1 MPGSNMAGLAVS
13 LSVHETWIYV
23 IDDADAVIWRRRWGS
38 TGEAIGAAL
47 QGMSMLRYRS
57 KSTKAMQ
64 TTHGE

>member
-23 IDDADAVIWRRRWGS
+23 IDDADAVIWRPAAS